1 MARAIIRTVSP
12 FVLYIVER
20 APMIHMILFQA
31 DFHSFFSPSRYNENK
46 IQARKVRSRFVRISR
61 APQECRVTDLELNLS
76 TRNLQFE
83 IFKRGRHSSLRTETK
98 LNLGEG
104 SETRWAMRVRERRW
118 IQIYASSFFFPF
130 PFPSLSFFSYPL
142 VIVKSPCARS
152 KDRIASLS
160 RDSGSRTCA
169 HAQFMQVGIRGWK
182 VAPIDSNFSSSFI
195 KIIPQLDWWKE
206 GTEERLFSKES
217 RRFIRIFGI
226 IIEYLKSCFFFS
238 FKEPR
243 TEYNFIVERESAF
256 DTQTSGK

>member
-1 MARAIIRTVSP
+1 MSHASARATMDS
-12 FVLYIVER
+12 
-20 APMIHMILFQA
+20 
-31 DFHSFFSPSRYNENK
+31 
-46 IQARKVRSRFVRISR
+46 
-61 APQECRVTDLELNLS
+61 NLCEF
-76 TRNLQFE
+76 L
-83 IFKRGRHSSLRTETK
+83 
-98 LNLGEG
+98 
-104 SETRWAMRVRERRW
+104 
-118 IQIYASSFFFPF
+118 FFPF

-226 IIEYLKSCFFFS
+226 IVEYLKSCFFFS

-243 TEYNFIVERESAF
+243 TEYNFTVERESAF